1 MKFAI
6 MMIFSTSLP
15 FPHISLTHLTHS
27 IPYASNQ
34 PLKFLLF
41 QHKQEIEGQYPPSKA
56 PWSSLPTPPLSYPL
70 LNPLTRISF
79 DGSYLYRLGA
89 MGDPA

>member
-6 MMIFSTSLP
+6 MMMFSTSLP

-34 PLKFLLF
+34 PLKFLLL
-41 QHKQEIEGQYPPSKA
+41 QYKQEIEVNIRLQKLLGLLYQLLLCHTH
-56 PWSSLPTPPLSYPL
+56 SLTH
-70 LNPLTRISF
+70 
-79 DGSYLYRLGA
+79 
-89 MGDPA
+89 